1 MIVSNYIPHSLSKN
15 SRTLKVFLVLAL
27 LVHRVNAQE
36 SQATKPLPAPTS
48 AKARVNSWQLHQRLE
63 QTSPFRELAWEAVG
77 PRKQGGRIEA
87 IAVPPRDAPGQM
99 NTMYVGVGSG
109 GLWKTV
115 NNGTTWRPIFQGE
128 ATAAIGDV
136 AVAGSNPDHVW
147 VGTGEVLM
155 TPRSTIPGIGV
166 FKSID
171 AGKTWENM
179 GLHDTHHIARVCIDP
194 SDEQT
199 VYVAAMGRLATTN
212 EERGVFK
219 TCDGGKTWEK
229 VLYLDEFTSAI
240 DLVIS
245 PGDSQTLFAT
255 TWRRALYGANHY
267 GETSGV
273 YRSTDGGAN
282 WRRLEGGLVSGAE
295 VGRIAIDVAA
305 SNSKVVYALVDDQRG
320 DALYRS
326 SDGGESWSRVNEQP
340 VRASWDWCEICISP
354 DNENEVYNIGQN
366 SFVSRDGGQTFTKI
380 GGNISRL
387 QPHKSRVLHLDTHS
401 MWIDPENTDR
411 VVFGNDGG
419 LYMSYDRCENW
430 LHLNNL
436 PIAEVYAATY
446 DMEQPF
452 NIYIGTQDNA
462 ALFGPNTH
470 RPEDGSLD
478 EWTQIYIDRWG
489 GGDAYFT
496 YRDPNDSDT
505 IYYESQYGG
514 LYRQSVSADRSKSIR
529 PQQLGNEPLRFA
541 WMTPYFPSRYESKH
555 LYVGAQRVFKSENRG
570 DVWRV
575 ISPDLTKGPDSPNL
589 LYQAVT
595 ALAES
600 PHVEGTLLAGTDNGN
615 LWLTH
620 DDGANWKQIDH
631 ELPDLQI
638 SRIEFSPHDSQRFYV
653 AMTGMRYDNFKPF
666 VFRCDD
672 GGTSWQDISVGLPL
686 EPIHV
691 IREDPKV
698 KDLLYVGTDLG
709 TYVSTDGGKK
719 WNSLCNN
726 LPTVAVHD
734 LFVHPRDNTLVAG
747 THGLGVFVMEAGKVQ
762 TIAKQGSVD

>member
-1 MIVSNYIPHSLSKN
+1 MIASKLVTQFQIRN
-15 SRTLKVFLVLAL
+15 SRMLMVGIILAL
-27 LVHRVNAQE
+27 CFHRADAQGVR
-36 SQATKPLPAPTS
+36 ATKPLPAPTS
-48 AKARVNSWQLHQRLE
+48 AKARVESWELHQRLE
-63 QTSPFRELAWEAVG
+63 KTSPFKKLAWESVG

-87 IAVPPRDAPGQM
+87 IAVPPADAPGQK
-99 NTMYVGVGSG
+99 NTIYVGVGSG
-109 GLWKTV
+109 GVWKTV
-115 NNGTTWRPIFQGE
+115 NNGTTWQPIFQDE
-128 ATAAIGDV
+128 AAAAIGDV
-136 AVAGSNPDHVW
+136 AVAKSNPNHVW

-166 FKSID
+166 FKSTD
-171 AGKTWENM
+171 AGETWSNM

-199 VYVAAMGRLATTN
+199 VYVAAMGHLATTN

-219 TCDGGKTWEK
+219 TSDGGETWEK

-245 PGDSQTLFAT
+245 PGDSRTLYAT
-255 TWRRALYGANHY
+255 TWRRALFGANHY
-267 GETSGV
+267 GATSGI
-273 YRSTDGGAN
+273 YKSADGGAN
-282 WRRLEGGLVSGAE
+282 WQRLEGGLPSGE
-295 VGRIAIDVAA
+295 NVGRIAIDVAS
-305 SNSKVVYALVDDQRG
+305 SNQKVVYALVDDQRG

-326 SDGGESWSRVNEQP
+326 SDSGKSWSKVNEQP
-340 VRASWDWCEICISP
+340 VRASWDWCEIRVSP

-366 SFVSRDGGQTFTKI
+366 SFVSRDGGKTFSKI
-380 GGNISRL
+380 GGTIARV

-411 VVFGNDGG
+411 VIFGNDGG

-478 EWTQIYIDRWG
+478 EWTQIYIDPWG

-496 YRDPNDSDT
+496 YRDPNDADT

-514 LYRQSVSADRSKSIR
+514 LRRQSVSEDRSKSIR
-529 PQQLGNEPLRFA
+529 PQQQGDEPLRFA

-555 LYVGAQRVFKSENRG
+555 LYVGAQQVFKSENRG
-570 DVWRV
+570 DAWRV

-589 LYQAVT
+589 LYRAVT

-600 PHVEGTLLAGTDNGN
+600 PHAKGTLLAGTDNGN

-620 DDGANWKQIDH
+620 DDGASWKQLDNK
-631 ELPDLQI
+631 LPDLQI
-638 SRIEFSPHDSQRFYV
+638 SRIEFSSHDPQRFFV
-653 AMTGMRYDNFKPF
+653 TMTGMRYDNFEPF
-666 VFRCDD
+666 VFRSDD
-672 GGTSWQDISVGLPL
+672 GGTSWHDISVGLPL

-691 IREDPKV
+691 IREDPKTR
-698 KDLLYVGTDLG
+698 DLLYLGTDLG
-709 TYVSTDGGKK
+709 IYVSTDGGKE

-734 LFVHPRDNTLVAG
+734 LFVHPRDYSLVAG
-747 THGLGVFVMEAGKVQ
+747 THGLGVFVMDSGEVQ
-762 TIAKQGSVD
+762 TFAEKE